1 MVDTLV
7 FLKNDYSEKEIHDIT
22 DKINAYIRFFGGDY
36 ARLLK
41 TTDNTIFYEEIEDFK
56 VPREILM
63 EHLSPEE
70 LSLYDEFV
78 RYDEHLD
85 ANMSMEEYKK
95 FEEYAESEK
104 YDDVIGEVY
113 AIKRMYCKKNGGYKT
128 TRFEP
133 NKYVILA
140 RLNAGTWKDLD
151 ILLQLMNIEATA
163 MVHWWSEEFDEE
175 DEPFEKVNYE
185 PINIPTARY
194 LFWLDNS
201 ISDEEY
207 EASVNKLK
215 ENLKSYHYG
224 LYIWDDDF
232 RAFQAKKGFYAKR
245 VIPKEYEKYDEFK
258 FSCLIREIEKAK
270 ETENTNEEDFANSV
284 DVVMQE
290 LRQYRQEHKMYERF
304 RVAKGQKVIP
314 LLLIMNDFDEIIGLF
329 DKCGLRIHTVTM
341 QDEETACFENLV
353 GVNNSNENF

>member
-85 ANMSMEEYKK
+85 ADISMEEY
-95 FEEYAESEK
+95 EEFAESEK

-175 DEPFEKVNYE
+175 DEPFKKVNYE
-185 PINIPTARY
+185 PVNIPTARY
-194 LFWLDNS
+194 LFWLDNG

-207 EASVNKLK
+207 EASINKFKEELK
-215 ENLKSYHYG
+215 AYHYG

-232 RAFQAKKGFYAKR
+232 RDFQAKKGFYSKR

-270 ETENTNEEDFANSV
+270 ETGNTSEEDFANSI

-304 RVAKGQKVIP
+304 RVTKGQKVIP
-314 LLLIMNDFDEIIGLF
+314 LLLIMNDLDEIIGLF

-341 QDEETACFENLV
+341 QDEEITCFENLV
-353 GVNNSNENF
+353 RVNNFNENF

>member
-22 DKINAYIRFFGGDY
+22 DKLNAYIRFFGGDY

-85 ANMSMEEYKK
+85 ADISMEEY
-95 FEEYAESEK
+95 EEIAESEK
-104 YDDVIGEVY
+104 YEDVVGEVY

-175 DEPFEKVNYE
+175 DEPFEDTHYE
-185 PINIPTARY
+185 PKNIPTMSY
-194 LFWLDNS
+194 MFWLDKN
-201 ISDEEY
+201 ITDEEY
-207 EASVNKLK
+207 ELAVSKLK
-215 ENLKSYHYG
+215 EELKTYRYG
-224 LYIWDDDF
+224 LYIWGDYF
-232 RAFQAKKGFYAKR
+232 SEYQAKKGFCAKR
-245 VIPKEYEKYDEFK
+245 LIPEEYEKYKDFHY
-258 FSCLIREIEKAK
+258 SCTIREIEKAK
-270 ETENTNEEDFANSV
+270 EAGEINDEYFANSV
-284 DVVMQE
+284 DIIMQE
-290 LRQYRQEHKMYERF
+290 LRKYREEHKMYENF

-314 LLLIMNDFDEIIGLF
+314 LLLLMDDFDEVVGLF
-329 DKCGLRIHTVTM
+329 EKYGLHIHVATM
-341 QDEETACFENLV
+341 KDRETLCIENLE
-353 GVNNSNENF
+353 SI

>member
-85 ANMSMEEYKK
+85 ADISMEEY
-95 FEEYAESEK
+95 EEFAESEK
-104 YDDVIGEVY
+104 YDVVVGEVY
-113 AIKRMYCKKNGGYKT
+113 AIKRLYCKKNGGYKT

-163 MVHWWSEEFDEE
+163 MVHWWSDEFDEE

-185 PINIPTARY
+185 PVNIPTARY
-194 LFWLDNS
+194 LFWLDNG

-207 EASVNKLK
+207 EASINKFKEELK
-215 ENLKSYHYG
+215 AYHYG
-224 LYIWDDDF
+224 LYIWADDF
-232 RAFQAKKGFYAKR
+232 RDFQAKKGFYAKR

-258 FSCLIREIEKAK
+258 FSCLIRQIEKAK
-270 ETENTNEEDFANSV
+270 KTEKCSEEDFANSF

-290 LRQYRQEHKMYERF
+290 LRQYRQEHKMHEKF
-304 RVAKGQKVIP
+304 RVTKGQKVIP
-314 LLLIMNDFDEIIGLF
+314 LLLMMDDFVEIVDLF
-329 DKCGLRIHTVTM
+329 EKCGLPLYNATIE
-341 QDEETACFENLV
+341 DSETACFGQITRVKHL
-353 GVNNSNENF
+353 